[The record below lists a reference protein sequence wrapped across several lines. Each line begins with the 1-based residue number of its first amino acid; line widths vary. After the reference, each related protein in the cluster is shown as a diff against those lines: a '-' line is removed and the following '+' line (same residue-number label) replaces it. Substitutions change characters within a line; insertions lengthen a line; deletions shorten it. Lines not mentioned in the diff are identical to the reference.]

1 MDTSRLAKAQRAREL
16 ALWFRER
23 LHDGISGEIKQLM
36 ASTALALESEAFQL
50 ENEAGARRGSRKPRL
65 VVAQAA

>member
-1 MDTSRLAKAQRAREL
+1 M
-16 ALWFRER
+16 WFRER